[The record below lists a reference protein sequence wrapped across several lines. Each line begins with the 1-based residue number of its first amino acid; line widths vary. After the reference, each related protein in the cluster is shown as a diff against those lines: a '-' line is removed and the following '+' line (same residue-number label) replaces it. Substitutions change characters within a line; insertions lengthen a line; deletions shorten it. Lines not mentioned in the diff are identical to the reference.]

1 MSYQHLTQLER
12 YQIYAYRKA
21 GLAQNQIAASIGR
34 SPSTIS
40 RELRRNRGRRG
51 YRPRKAHE
59 LASQRARRCRF
70 RSRIS
75 AAQWRGIESLIKQ
88 EWSPAQIAKRAE
100 LEGSLRISPEWIY
113 RYIALDRATGGLL
126 WKNLRRANMR
136 RRRYHQ
142 GRRKRHLIR
151 FRVGIEH
158 RPDHVDNR
166 RELGHWEGDTIVGK
180 GRKGA
185 LVTLV
190 ERTSRLTR
198 LGHLAK
204 ADARNTS
211 DTICNRLHQ
220 ISARVKSITFDN
232 GPEFAL
238 HRRLERALSTRV
250 FFAEPYKPW
259 QRGSNENT
267 NGLIRQYLPKQR
279 PLDNLTPYEITK
291 IEKRLNHRPRKC
303 LGYLTPHEVFNN
315 TQTSLTVALRG

>member
-1 MSYQHLTQLER
+1 MSYQHLTQSER
-12 YQIYAYRKA
+12 YQIYGFRKA
-21 GLAQNQIAASIGR
+21 RFSIRQIAALLMR

-40 RELRRNRGRRG
+40 RELRRNHGRRG
-51 YRPRKAHE
+51 YRPGKAHE
-59 LASQRARRCRF
+59 LARQRARHCRF
-70 RSRIS
+70 RPRIS
-75 AAQWRGIESLIKQ
+75 AAQWRGIESLIQQ
-88 EWSPAQIAKRAE
+88 EWSPAQIAKRAK
-100 LEGSLRISPEWIY
+100 LEGSLRISHEWIY
-113 RYIALDRATGGLL
+113 RYIALDRASGGLL
-126 WKNLRRANMR
+126 WKNLRRANLR

-166 RELGHWEGDTIVGK
+166 QELGHWEGDTIVGK

-198 LGHLAK
+198 LGRLAR
-204 ADARNTS
+204 ADARHTA
-211 DTICNRLHQ
+211 DTIGNRLHQ

-238 HRRLERALSTRV
+238 HRRLERALSTRI

-267 NGLIRQYLPKQR
+267 NGLIRQYLPKGCR
-279 PLDNLTPYEITK
+279 LDNLTPQEITK
-291 IEKRLNHRPRKC
+291 IEKRLNNRPRKC

-315 TQTSLTVALRG
+315 TRTSLTVALRG

>member
-1 MSYQHLTQLER
+1 MSYQHLTQAER

-21 GLAQNQIAASIGR
+21 GLTQNQIAESMGR

-40 RELRRNRGRRG
+40 RELRRNRGHRG
-51 YRPRKAHE
+51 YRPGKAHD
-59 LASQRARRCRF
+59 LARRRAVRCRT
-70 RSRIS
+70 RRRIS
-75 AAQWRGIESLIKQ
+75 AAQWRGIESLINQ
-88 EWSPAQIAKRAE
+88 EWSPAQIAKRAD
-100 LEGSLRISPEWIY
+100 LEGSLRISHEWIY

-126 WKNLRRANMR
+126 WKKLRRANLR
-136 RRRYHQ
+136 RRHYHQ

-151 FRVGIEH
+151 FRVGIEQ
-158 RPDHVDNR
+158 RPVHIENR
-166 RELGHWEGDTIVGK
+166 QELGHWEGDTIVGK
-180 GRKGA
+180 GRRGA

-198 LGHLAK
+198 LGRLTR
-204 ADARNTS
+204 ADARSTS

-238 HRRLERALSTRV
+238 HRRLERALSTRI
-250 FFAEPYKPW
+250 FFAEPHKPW
-259 QRGSNENT
+259 QRDSNENT
-267 NGLIRQYLPKQR
+267 NGLIRQYLPKRR

-291 IEKRLNHRPRKC
+291 IESRLNNRPRKC

-315 TQTSLTVALRG
+315 TRTSLTVALRG